1 VQVPGFIEYS
11 RLIDGHPC
19 VLAKI
24 LSPRRD
30 QVIQT
35 EQAGLIQALIEPAL
49 ERTVPP
55 NCSLNF
61 LHQSPKLLS
70 IVPGYGVLDRYSDRP
85 VFVFRDDGQVVRMIE
100 RRGIDTGL
108 SSEVD

>member
-11 RLIDGHPC
+11 GFIDGHPC
-19 VLAKI
+19 VLAKV

-35 EQAGLIQALIEPAL
+35 EQARLIQALVEPAL
-49 ERTVPP
+49 ECAVPP

>member
-1 VQVPGFIEYS
+1 VQVPGFIEYP
-11 RLIDGHPC
+11 RLIDGHPR

-35 EQAGLIQALIEPAL
+35 EQAGLIQALVEPAL
-49 ERTVPP
+49 ERAVSP

-61 LHQSPKLLS
+61 LHQSPKLPS

-85 VFVFRDDGQVVRMIE
+85 VVVFRDDGEVVRIIE
-100 RRGIDTGL
+100 RRGINTGL
-108 SSEVD
+108 NREVD